1 MITVRRIFAAASL
14 ALCMTAFNACV
25 KEEAPEQLPVADE
38 NLVEI
43 TFEAPSVGV
52 KSTFD
57 GDARKINWELTD
69 KVAVYDGTARRQF
82 SVTAIENGTATLK
95 GYVADDATE
104 FYAVYPYSA
113 AGEELPVDGAVNIN
127 VPHEQTLAEGKNF
140 DEDAFVTVGKV
151 EDGNIAFKNVVSLLK
166 LNIPADVKSVKL
178 ISYSTEM
185 FAGAATAKTD
195 RTTTAGD
202 KASIVLKPSAA
213 TFTAGE
219 HYIALLPTTFD
230 KGFRV
235 VYEQASQLGVSKT
248 TSEVVFPVNGGQSI
262 TGSTP
267 SWIPTVIMNET
278 QLRNYFAN
286 QDLFGATEV
295 KLGQNIALTSAWT
308 PVTLTGKLDGQN
320 YTISG
325 VNVSAKYNAGFFAA
339 VKTGAFVKDLTIEG
353 TIKALKP
360 TSAAKSY
367 VGVAGF
373 VSGTMENVTNKAS
386 ITLEDGIE
394 YQALVGGI
402 TGNVLSG
409 GVVKKCVNNGSIT
422 VDGTGAENWYVGGIA
437 GYVGDPSGAGWSNNA
452 AGTVDQCINEGA
464 LTVNNDRVE
473 AIGGIVGMFRGG
485 SISACENKGSITVT
499 KTLANGNLGGI
510 AGYVQNRSGKKATIS
525 GCTNNAVLDFTGSAT
540 TLANI
545 SGIIGLSNRQNYE
558 VEVSGCYNK
567 KAISVSST
575 SKVYIGGIV
584 ATYSGDGTALFK
596 FSDCHNQAAVS
607 CVNLS
612 STTAYLGVDTYL
624 GGLAGC
630 AQRTTTFEG
639 CTNTGSVSCDRLSKN
654 YIGGLV
660 GCALGTTNILSS
672 ANSGAVTADPASTVS
687 TDNYVGGL
695 VGYANGTLTVTS
707 NENNATSV
715 TLAASGGTVTVGGL
729 IGFTYDNSNVTISS
743 NKNRASVL
751 LDTKSAYCPAGG
763 VVGMV
768 KGNMTSSDNINFGDV
783 ELKTTHASVEETHC
797 GGIVGLFNMG
807 GSSATQGT
815 KTASLL
821 RDKSFGHIKSVGK
834 IGLLFASSA
843 YNNYGKVTIT
853 DCVVGGYV
861 TGICG
866 GGATIN
872 RDNTEITKDNFAQN
886 LWSYYKT
893 EDADGNPVTTF
904 VHEGTVFGEAST
916 YDK

>member
-25 KEEAPEQLPVADE
+25 KEEAQEQLPVADE

-69 KVAVYDGTARRQF
+69 KVAVYDGTVKRQF
-82 SVTAIENGTATLK
+82 SVTAITDGVATLK

-127 VPHEQTLAEGKNF
+127 VPQEQTLAEGKNF

-166 LNIPADVKSVKL
+166 LNIPADVTSVKL
-178 ISYSTEM
+178 ISYSTEK

-195 RTTTAGD
+195 RTTTEGD
-202 KASIVLKPSAA
+202 AASVVLKPSAA

-230 KGFRV
+230 QGFRV
-235 VYEQASQLGVSKT
+235 VYEQASQLGVSKI

-267 SWIPTVIMNET
+267 SWIPTVITNET

-308 PVTLTGKLDGQN
+308 PVTLTGKLDGAG

-325 VNVSAKYNAGFFAA
+325 LKVEAANAAGMFTLVDTDASLKNV
-339 VKTGAFVKDLTIEG
+339 TIEG
-353 TIKALKP
+353 SVKL
-360 TSAAKSY
+360 TSASADRQGVGLAAELKGTMYKVVNKATVESAATKWVNIGGLAGNVNGGALIECDNQGAVTLNGTSGDSRAGGVFGSMTSGKVQKCINSGTVTSNLSTGQGFGGIGGLQQGGDVLECTNNGTVVANAGANESY
-367 VGVAGF
+367 VA
-373 VSGTMENVTNKAS
+373 
-386 ITLEDGIE
+386 
-394 YQALVGGI
+394 
-402 TGNVLSG
+402 
-409 GVVKKCVNNGSIT
+409 
-422 VDGTGAENWYVGGIA
+422 
-437 GYVGDPSGAGWSNNA
+437 
-452 AGTVDQCINEGA
+452 
-464 LTVNNDRVE
+464 
-473 AIGGIVGMFRGG
+473 GIV
-485 SISACENKGSITVT
+485 
-499 KTLANGNLGGI
+499 
-510 AGYVQNRSGKKATIS
+510 GYVQNRSGKTMNISECINEGEIQVVSAKIRGAAGIAGVMHMWHNGSTNITGCYNNKAITVTTGQTGNFYLGGIVGRFQKPGS
-525 GCTNNAVLDFTGSAT
+525 GVGTLPNYITSCHNTAPLTVNNGTLTAKTGAIYLGGIAPQSAVNTHIDGCTNSG
-540 TLANI
+540 TL
-545 SGIIGLSNRQNYE
+545 
-558 VEVSGCYNK
+558 
-567 KAISVSST
+567 ST
-575 SKVYIGGIV
+575 
-584 ATYSGDGTALFK
+584 
-596 FSDCHNQAAVS
+596 
-607 CVNLS
+607 
-612 STTAYLGVDTYL
+612 
-624 GGLAGC
+624 
-630 AQRTTTFEG
+630 
-639 CTNTGSVSCDRLSKN
+639 DRLS
-654 YIGGLV
+654 Y
-660 GCALGTTNILSS
+660 
-672 ANSGAVTADPASTVS
+672 
-687 TDNYVGGL
+687 NYVGGIIGFTSEKVEINGCVNSGSVTVSPSKDVNL
-695 VGYANGTLTVTS
+695 ENYVGGVVGYANGTLTVTS
-707 NENNATSV
+707 NEITATSV
-715 TLAASGGTVTVGGL
+715 TLAASGSPITVGGV
-729 IGFTYDNSNVTISS
+729 IGFTHADSNVTISS

-783 ELKTTHASVEETHC
+783 ELKTTNASVAETHC
-797 GGIVGLFNMG
+797 GGIIGLFNMG
-807 GSSATQGT
+807 TQGT

-843 YNNYGKVTIT
+843 YNNCAKVTIT

-866 GGATIN
+866 VGGTVN
-872 RDNTEITKDNFAQN
+872 RDNTKITKDNFDEN
-886 LWSYYKT
+886 LWSYYLA

-904 VHEGTVFGEAST
+904 VHNGTVFGEAST